1 MANCFAEKGYTVLA
15 VDTDRRLVDQINSGV
30 DPYNEPGLQSIMKAN
45 IMAGKLK
52 AVEDLRQAQTRCD
65 TFIISVPT
73 PVRGTTPDLSAL
85 KEAVK
90 AVANSLREGDM
101 VVIVSSIPPGTING
115 EVTTILEN
123 RSGLKAERDF
133 ALAYCPERIAPSNAL
148 SDIAEVPRLIGGVGT
163 ASTERALQLFG
174 KICKK
179 VVATNATTAEVSKL
193 AENTFRDVNIA
204 FANELAL
211 LCEKIGV
218 DCKQVIAAANTH
230 PRVNILN
237 PGPGV
242 GGPCIPKDPWLLIAV
257 DPEFSASGVMA
268 ASRAR
273 NDGMPDHILE
283 LSMKAVTS
291 AGKVDRVCVFSIM
304 GTAYKA
310 GLNDTRLSPS
320 EPVIRGLIKRGH
332 TVRAYDPY
340 SKEAFGAQPAS
351 TLREALNGADCMIMM
366 TDHSENRQ
374 IDLSI
379 CKGYMADKPAIVDG
393 RRIIDPLRARM
404 LEFAYY
410 GVGC

>member
-1 MANCFAEKGYTVLA
+1 
-15 VDTDRRLVDQINSGV
+15 
-30 DPYNEPGLQSIMKAN
+30 
-45 IMAGKLK
+45 LK
-52 AVEDLRQAQTRCD
+52 AVEDLRQAQTKCD

-90 AVANSLREGDM
+90 EVANSLREGHI
-101 VVIVSSIPPGTING
+101 VVIVSSVPPGTING
-115 EVTTILEN
+115 TVTTILEE
-123 RSGLKAERDF
+123 RSGLKAEQDF

-148 SDIAEVPRLIGGVGT
+148 SDIAEVPRLVGGVGPS
-163 ASTERALQLFG
+163 STERAIQLFR

-179 VVATNATTAEVSKL
+179 VVATDVTTAEVSKL
-193 AENTFRDVNIA
+193 AENAFRDVNIA

-242 GGPCIPKDPWLLIAV
+242 GGPCLPKDPWLLISS
-257 DPEFSASGVMA
+257 DPEISAGVMS

-273 NDGMPDHILE
+273 NDSMPDHILE
-283 LSMKAVTS
+283 LSMKAVIS
-291 AGKVDRVCVFSIM
+291 VGKIDRVCVFSVM

-320 EPVIRGLIKRGH
+320 EPLIRSLIKRGH
-332 TVRAYDPY
+332 RVRAYDPY

-366 TDHSENRQ
+366 TDHPENRQ

-379 CKGYMADKPAIVDG
+379 CKDYMADKPAIVDG

-404 LEFAYY
+404 LGFAYY